1 VARLRR
7 GAAVAA
13 CLGLGLIGLSG
24 CGGGKAKYTAPHAP
38 RPASGAAPW
47 PAPSNPLERTRL
59 AGLTPE
65 THEFFFYHVHA
76 HLDVYVNGQLV
87 RVPAAIGINIRDPA
101 VHHAREPD
109 GTLGYGGI
117 SPPCKHPC
125 ISPLHTHD
133 DFGILHTESKRTR
146 PNRLGQFFVEWGVRL
161 HRSCVGG
168 YCKPRDAIAVFVDG
182 KRYTGDPA
190 QIPLTDGKEI
200 AIVIGS
206 PPSSIP
212 SQFP

>member
-1 VARLRR
+1 MVYLRR
-7 GAAVAA
+7 AAAAACVVLVAVA
-13 CLGLGLIGLSG
+13 G
-24 CGGGKAKYTAPHAP
+24 CGGGKTRYTAPHAP

-65 THEFFFYHVHA
+65 THEFFLYHVHA
-76 HLDVYVNGQLV
+76 HLDVFVNGNLV
-87 RVPAAIGINIRDPA
+87 SVPAGIGINIQDPA
-101 VHHAREPD
+101 VHRFAEPD
-109 GTLGYGGI
+109 GTVGYGGI

-161 HRSCVGG
+161 DRSCVGG

-182 KRYTGDPA
+182 ERHAGDPRD
-190 QIPLTDGKEI
+190 ITLTDKKEI

-212 SQFP
+212 SKFP

>member
-1 VARLRR
+1 VAFLAR
-7 GAAVAA
+7 AAAAAA
-13 CLGLGLIGLSG
+13 CVVVGVAIAG
-24 CGGGKAKYTAPHAP
+24 CGGGKTKYTAPRAP

-47 PAPSNPLERTRL
+47 PAPPNPLELTKR

-65 THEFFFYHVHA
+65 THEFFLYHVHA
-76 HLDVYVNGQLV
+76 HLDVFVNGNPQ
-87 RVPAAIGINIRDPA
+87 RVPAAIGINIGDPR
-101 VHHAREPD
+101 VNRARLAD
-109 GTLGYGGI
+109 GTIAYGGI
-117 SPPCKHPC
+117 SPPCKQPC

-133 DFGILHTESKRTR
+133 DTGILHTESKRTR
-146 PNRLGQFFVEWGVRL
+146 PNRLGQFFTEWDVRL
-161 HRSCVGG
+161 NRSCFGG

-182 KRYTGDPA
+182 DRYMGNPA
-190 QIPLTDGKEI
+190 DISLTNRKEI